1 MSLSL
6 GSAAV
11 KRVTATHTS
20 VVIPV
25 VQRVVFA
32 KMTGSEPLKGCG
44 LPAMAFHRALLCSA
58 SVVTSAAIM
67 AEISLQAFT
76 RHQYQR
82 SKYTPPVPAPSSS
95 TIFQPAET
103 DVSCHATAAAANT
116 RSAVANREAL
126 TKCDSLPS
134 FFR

>member
-1 MSLSL
+1 MSVSL

-25 VQRVVFA
+25 VQSVVFA
-32 KMTGSEPLKGCG
+32 KMTGSEPLNGCG

-58 SVVTSAAIM
+58 SVVTSAATM
-67 AEISLQAFT
+67 AEISLHAFT

-82 SKYTPPVPAPSSS
+82 SKYTPPVPAPNSS
-95 TIFQPAET
+95 TIFHPSET
-103 DVSCHATAAAANT
+103 DVRFHATTAAATHRN
-116 RSAVANREAL
+116 AVASRDAF
-126 TKCDSLPS
+126 T
-134 FFR
+134 